1 VSKKKYPD
9 TRTIPVLAMSTHSPG
24 TPRLVAQHR
33 KMTAVPEVTTIP
45 RLEADVKIPTAE
57 LLALKA

>member
-1 VSKKKYPD
+1 
-9 TRTIPVLAMSTHSPG
+9 MN
-24 TPRLVAQHR
+24 
-33 KMTAVPEVTTIP
+33 AVPEVTTIP